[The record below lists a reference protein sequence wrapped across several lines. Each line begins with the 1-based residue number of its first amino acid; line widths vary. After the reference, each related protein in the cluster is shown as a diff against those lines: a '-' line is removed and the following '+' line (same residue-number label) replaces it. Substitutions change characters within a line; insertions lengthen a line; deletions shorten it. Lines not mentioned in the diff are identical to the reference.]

1 MDIGHLTAMFMIG
14 PIGLPEGIIILLVAL
29 LIFGGRRLGDIGRGI
44 GEGIRNFRSA
54 VGGKDEKTVE
64 GEKNPKTPS

>member
-1 MDIGHLTAMFMIG
+1 MFG

-44 GEGIRNFRSA
+44 GEGIRNFKVA
-54 VGGKDEKTVE
+54 VGDKNEKSLE
-64 GEKNPKTPS
+64 SEKSSKPS

>member
-14 PIGLPEGIIILLVAL
+14 LIGLPAVIIILLVAL